1 METSKSFK
9 FIKFTQSPVIGIPF
23 EFALS
28 LQLVTNI
35 KKKKNLLQLNQ
46 VLINNFE
53 IFFIFIFLNKN
64 VFMRKLFVS
73 PNSLFNY
80 ILRLLLTGVLYE
92 QDFGEISSEY
102 IDQILR

>member
-1 METSKSFK
+1 M
-9 FIKFTQSPVIGIPF
+9 IGIPF

-46 VLINNFE
+46 VLINNFG

-92 QDFGEISSEY
+92 QDFGKTSTEY
-102 IDQILR
+102 IEQILR

>member
-1 METSKSFK
+1 M
-9 FIKFTQSPVIGIPF
+9 IGIPF
-23 EFALS
+23 EFAVS

-46 VLINNFE
+46 VLINNFG

-73 PNSLFNY
+73 PNSLFNC

-92 QDFGEISSEY
+92 QDFGKISSEY